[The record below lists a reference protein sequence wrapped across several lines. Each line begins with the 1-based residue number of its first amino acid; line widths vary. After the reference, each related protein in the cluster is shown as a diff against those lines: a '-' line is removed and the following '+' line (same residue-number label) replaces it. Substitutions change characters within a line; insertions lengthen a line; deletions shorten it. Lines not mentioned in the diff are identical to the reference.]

1 MIILANPLFK
11 ILYGL
16 EIDQPYI
23 DIDEYP
29 LSCLL
34 ILSSVN
40 YIIIF
45 FQEAQ
50 NPPRPGEG
58 GRQLGKDD
66 ARRTNLMNWL
76 SRCSIL

>member
-1 MIILANPLFK
+1 MIILANPLFR
-11 ILYGL
+11 ILFGL

-23 DIDEYP
+23 DIR
-29 LSCLL
+29 LL
-34 ILSSVN
+34 ILSLFN